1 MDRELTPKQQTSEAI
16 RQADS
21 ILVITGQRPSVDQV
35 ASTLALGSVLRKFG
49 KKVTTVISDELPAGA
64 RFLPQSYLER
74 NLDGLRDFIIQV
86 GLSHGEVDKLK
97 YVVEDNQLKIH
108 ISPFAGSF
116 SAEDVSYDYGD
127 FHYDLIIV
135 LGVAS
140 YARMDKVFAQNQQV
154 LQHIPIANIDY
165 HRSNEQYGAINL
177 IEPNA
182 AGLGEILVALSESLQ
197 TGLIDQPI
205 ATTLLAGIMA
215 STDRFTATHTTSKAM
230 TVAAQMMAMGA
241 DQQAVVRG
249 LYRSDKAAQENRRQQ
264 PRNPQP
270 SPRPA
275 TPTPVHAPVSESQSA
290 PKPAPT
296 PVPNPAPEQPQ
307 SQSEPA
313 VAPSAPIHPEEPAPA
328 EVPVIPSTPEPTPA
342 QPVQSTSAPELE
354 IIHPME
360 VQPEIDTEAP
370 VVTDPDSIP
379 VAPSPAVQE
388 LVHMPVAPQANYETP
403 ASQPEPL
410 INSQDEVVAAAAPKS
425 APSVVTEPHQTSSN
439 PTNNPVFANRLP
451 W

>member
-21 ILVITGQRPSVDQV
+21 ILVVTGQRPSVDQV

-86 GLSHGEVDKLK
+86 GLNHGEVDKLK

-116 SAEDVSYDYGD
+116 SAEDVSYEYGE

-205 ATTLLAGIMA
+205 ATTLLTGIMA

-249 LYRSDKAAQENRRQQ
+249 LYRSDKSAQDNRRQQ

-270 SPRPA
+270 NPRPA
-275 TPTPVHAPVSESQSA
+275 AASVPAPAPMPVPQPVSQPVPATAPAPV
-290 PKPAPT
+290 
-296 PVPNPAPEQPQ
+296 PEQPQ
-307 SQSEPA
+307 QQIEAP
-313 VAPSAPIHPEEPAPA
+313 VVPSAPIHPEEPAPTEA
-328 EVPVIPSTPEPTPA
+328 PIIPITPEPTPP
-342 QPVQSTSAPELE
+342 QPVPAPALE

-360 VQPEIDTEAP
+360 AQPEIDTEAP

-379 VAPSPAVQE
+379 TAPSPAVQE
-388 LVHMPVAPQANYETP
+388 LVHMPVPPRADYDMP

-410 INSQDEVVAAAAPKS
+410 INSQDEVVTKAAPKPATS
-425 APSVVTEPHQTSSN
+425 PASQSHQTASN

>member
-249 LYRSDKAAQENRRQQ
+249 LYRSDKSAQDNRRQQ

-270 SPRPA
+270 SPRPVVA
-275 TPTPVHAPVSESQSA
+275 LSQASAPEPTPQRVSRPAPA
-290 PKPAPT
+290 ATPAPT
-296 PVPNPAPEQPQ
+296 PEQPQ
-307 SQSEPA
+307 QQIEAP
-313 VAPSAPIHPEEPAPA
+313 VVPSAPIHPEEPTPA
-328 EVPVIPSTPEPTPA
+328 EAPIIPAPPEPTPP
-342 QPVQSTSAPELE
+342 QPTPAPAPAPEVV
-354 IIHPME
+354 HPLDA
-360 VQPEIDTEAP
+360 QLEIDTEAP

-379 VAPSPAVQE
+379 ATPSPAVQE
-388 LVHMPVAPQANYETP
+388 LVHMPVIPKADYDAPTN
-403 ASQPEPL
+403 QPEPL
-410 INSQDEVVAAAAPKS
+410 INSRDEAVAVATPKP
-425 APSVVTEPHQTSSN
+425 APSTVGAPHQTSSN

>member
-16 RQADS
+16 RQAES
-21 ILVITGQRPSVDQV
+21 ILVITGQRPSIDQV
-35 ASTLALGSVLRKFG
+35 ASTLALGAVLRKFG
-49 KKVTTVISDELPAGA
+49 KKVTTVISDEIPAGA
-64 RFLPQSYLER
+64 RFLPQTYLEH
-74 NLDGLRDFIIQV
+74 NLDGLRDFIVQV
-86 GLSHGEVDKLK
+86 GLNHGEVDKLK
-97 YVVEDNQLKIH
+97 YVVEDGQLKIH

-116 SAEDVSYDYGD
+116 SAEDVSYSYGD

-140 YARMDKVFAQNQQV
+140 YARLDKVFAQNQAV

-215 STDRFTATHTTSKAM
+215 STDRFTATHTTSKAL

-241 DQQAVVRG
+241 DQQTVVRG
-249 LYRSDKAAQENRRQQ
+249 LYRSDKSGGDAKPRQPQVSQ
-264 PRNPQP
+264 PQRTQRPQP
-270 SPRPA
+270 QPTSAPQPVQQEVPVTPKPTPQPIQPEPA
-275 TPTPVHAPVSESQSA
+275 T
-290 PKPAPT
+290 
-296 PVPNPAPEQPQ
+296 
-307 SQSEPA
+307 
-313 VAPSAPIHPEEPAPA
+313 PSAPIHPEEPVAEEAPI
-328 EVPVIPSTPEPTPA
+328 IPSTPEP
-342 QPVQSTSAPELE
+342 SELE
-354 IIHPME
+354 VIHPPADDA
-360 VQPEIDTEAP
+360 QLDYGIDIESP
-370 VVTDPDSIP
+370 VVTDPDTSP
-379 VAPSPAVQE
+379 AAPSPAVQE
-388 LVHMPVAPQANYETP
+388 LVQLPVEPEPVPSLAT
-403 ASQPEPL
+403 QPEPL
-410 INSQDEVVAAAAPKS
+410 INSEEEKAQPQPKPVSPVASRSTA
-425 APSVVTEPHQTSSN
+425 EPHQTASN